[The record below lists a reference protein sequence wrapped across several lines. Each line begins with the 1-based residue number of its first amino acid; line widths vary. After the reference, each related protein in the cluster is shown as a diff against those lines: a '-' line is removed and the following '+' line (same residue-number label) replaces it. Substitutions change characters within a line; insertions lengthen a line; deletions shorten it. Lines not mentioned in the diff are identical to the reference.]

1 MDRRRKIICRF
12 CKRKSMI
19 KNLIEETEKTAGRY
33 YNDYFCPYC
42 SNQIGYETLDCIK
55 NYAVIESSFGL
66 TDLQK
71 RVLRIV
77 RRIPK

>member
-19 KNLIEETEKTAGRY
+19 KNLREETEKTAGRY
-33 YNDYFCPYC
+33 YSDYYCPYC
-42 SNQIGYETLDCIK
+42 NAYIGHETLDCIK
-55 NYAVIESSFGL
+55 NYAVIKSSFGL

-77 RRIPK
+77 RKATK